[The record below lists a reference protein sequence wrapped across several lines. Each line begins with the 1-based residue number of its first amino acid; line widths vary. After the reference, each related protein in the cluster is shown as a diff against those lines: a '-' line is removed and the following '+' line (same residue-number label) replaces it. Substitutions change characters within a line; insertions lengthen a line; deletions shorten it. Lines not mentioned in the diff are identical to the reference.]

1 MRNLSALGA
10 ASLLAAAA
18 AWGQNMPRQERD
30 AQPSQPPAPSP
41 TQTQPSGN
49 SPADAP
55 VASSSKTIEGTVES
69 LTEGKVMK
77 VKMANGKTKTFAL
90 RDASV
95 DPSVKVGSPVRVTQ
109 SADVNGKRSLTVE
122 PGRSE

>member
-18 AWGQNMPRQERD
+18 AWGQNQPRQDRNS
-30 AQPSQPPAPSP
+30 QPSQPPAPSP
-41 TQTQPSGN
+41 TQAQPPSN
-49 SPADAP
+49 SPAEAP
-55 VASSSKTIEGTVES
+55 VASSSRTIEGTVES

-77 VKMANGKTKTFAL
+77 VKMADGKTKTFAL

-95 DPSVKVGSPVRVTQ
+95 DQSVKVGSPVRVTQ
-109 SADVNGKRSLTVE
+109 STDVNGKRTLTVE
-122 PGRSE
+122 AGRSE